1 MSATELT
8 IAYLLGL
15 ASGATPAGLKRIHE
29 FWTIRRPLQRFW
41 KTCLDGETLAI
52 IASLEHMIDKDS
64 TSAGM
69 YDSLALGEI
78 RTLFSKLGKTT
89 LPIYMSKYPP
99 SEKLSENIVLFGGP
113 ISNAITYRFLKAT
126 KNVLSF
132 EGHKIHDKNTNEDFE
147 PEYDKN
153 ELCKD
158 YGILMRVTN
167 PYNTSKKFFL
177 FAGCYDY
184 GTYFAAKIATDPRS
198 VERILKDTHDDDF
211 ELVVCGEVVEKRSQ
225 TAEIVRVYR
234 RSSSGRS

>member
-1 MSATELT
+1 MSATEM
-8 IAYLLGL
+8 IAAYLIGL
-15 ASGATPAGLKRIHE
+15 ASGATPAGLGRVRE
-29 FWTIRRPLQRFW
+29 FWSVRRPLRRFW
-41 KTCLDGETLAI
+41 EACLQGETLAI
-52 IASLEHMIDKDS
+52 IASLKHVIDKDS

-78 RTLFSKLGKTT
+78 KTLLSKSIKVE

-99 SEKLSENIVLFGGP
+99 SEKLNQNIVLFGGT
-113 ISNAITYRFLKAT
+113 ISNAVTYRFLKAT
-126 KNVLSF
+126 KTALSF

-158 YGILMRVTN
+158 YGIVMRVPN

-184 GTYFAAKIATDPRS
+184 GTYFGAKIATDPKS
-198 VERILKDTHDDDF
+198 VQRILKDTHDDDF
-211 ELVVCGEVVEKRSQ
+211 ELIVCGEVFERRCQ
-225 TAEIVRVYR
+225 TAEIVRVHR
-234 RSSSGRS
+234 RS